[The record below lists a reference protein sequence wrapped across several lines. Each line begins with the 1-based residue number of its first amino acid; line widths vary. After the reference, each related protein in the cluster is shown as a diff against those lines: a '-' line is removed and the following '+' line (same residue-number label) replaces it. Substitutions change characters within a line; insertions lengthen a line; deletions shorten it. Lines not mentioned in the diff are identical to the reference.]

1 MYCLSL
7 IGYHNTH
14 SILSISND
22 GWMCSWNPK
31 GLSEP
36 DKFKF
41 LTVPKSL
48 VLADESAAQDPT
60 SANSAASQSTGS
72 SSSYAQGATSGG
84 DDARTAIT
92 AHALDFAE
100 GEQETFYIGA
110 EDYNIYQ
117 CNLRSDSYL

>member
-1 MYCLSL
+1 
-7 IGYHNTH
+7 
-14 SILSISND
+14 
-22 GWMCSWNPK
+22 MCSWNPK